1 MHRIATFRKLF
12 NASAQ
17 TDLAELKIKYRNL
30 IKEWHP
36 DKIVDDE
43 ERKAIAEV
51 KSQEIIAGYHFLVSI
66 APETKASNLEEYQRL
81 TSTSFVDD
89 FVYKKQNLH
98 ITFQDGSV
106 YEYLGVPRN
115 VYVKMVNSPTVT
127 RFAKRH
133 IFTSYVYRKVGKE
146 TLVS

>member
-1 MHRIATFRKLF
+1 MHRISTYRKLL
-12 NASAQ
+12 NATPA
-17 TDLAELKIKYRNL
+17 TDLAQLKVNYRNL

-36 DKIVDDE
+36 DKIQDDE

-51 KSQEIIAGYHFLVSI
+51 KSKEIIAGYHFLVSI
-66 APETKASNLEEYQRL
+66 APETKAQNLEEYNKVI
-81 TSTSFVDD
+81 TTTYVDD

-98 ITFQDGSV
+98 ITFQDGST
-106 YEYLGVPRN
+106 YGYLGVPRN

-133 IFTSYVYRKVGKE
+133 IFTSYTYRKIGKE
-146 TLVS
+146 TEA

>member
-1 MHRIATFRKLF
+1 MNTYRKLLS
-12 NASAQ
+12 ATAQ
-17 TDLAELKIKYRNL
+17 TDLAQLKTNYRNL

-51 KSQEIIAGYHFLVSI
+51 KSKEIIAGYHFLVSI
-66 APETKASNLEEYQRL
+66 APETKAQNLEEYMKV
-81 TSTSFVDD
+81 TATSFVDD

-98 ITFQDGSV
+98 ITFQDGST
-106 YEYLGVPRN
+106 YEYLGVPKGI
-115 VYVKMVNSPTVT
+115 YQKMVNSPTVT

-133 IFTSYVYRKVGKE
+133 IYTSYTYRKVGKE
-146 TLVS
+146 TAE

>member
-1 MHRIATFRKLF
+1 MHRIGTYRKLF
-12 NASAQ
+12 NATVE
-17 TDLAELKIKYRNL
+17 TDLAQLKINYRNL

-43 ERKAIAEV
+43 ERKAIAEI

-66 APETKASNLEEYQRL
+66 AAETKAQNLEEYTRV
-81 TSTSFVDD
+81 TTTTYVED
-89 FVYKKQNLH
+89 FIYKKQNLH
-98 ITFQDGSV
+98 ITFQDGSI

-133 IFTSYVYRKVGKE
+133 IFSSYTYRKVGKE
-146 TLVS
+146 TVLA

>member
-1 MHRIATFRKLF
+1 MHRIGTYRKLF
-12 NASAQ
+12 NATAE
-17 TDLAELKIKYRNL
+17 TDLAQLKINYRNL

-43 ERKAIAEV
+43 ERKAIAEI

-66 APETKASNLEEYQRL
+66 AAETKAQNLEEYTRI
-81 TSTSFVDD
+81 TSTTYVED
-89 FVYKKQNLH
+89 FIYKKQNLH
-98 ITFQDGSV
+98 ITFQDGSI

-133 IFTSYVYRKVGKE
+133 IFSSYTYRKVGKE
-146 TLVS
+146 TLVA

>member
-1 MHRIATFRKLF
+1 MHRIGTYRKLF
-12 NASAQ
+12 NATAE
-17 TDLAELKIKYRNL
+17 TDLAQLKINYRNL

-43 ERKAIAEV
+43 ERKAIAEI

-66 APETKASNLEEYQRL
+66 AAETKAQNLEEYTRV
-81 TSTSFVDD
+81 TTTTYVED
-89 FVYKKQNLH
+89 FIYKKQNLH
-98 ITFQDGSV
+98 ITFQDGSI

-133 IFTSYVYRKVGKE
+133 IFSSYTYRKVGKE
-146 TLVS
+146 TLVA